1 LTRQPLSSRWRY
13 DLGHRKIYEFRSALG
28 MPAEGPAPS
37 SAVFAYGIV
46 PGLARILTHPD
57 VAAGRD
63 ELRLARVETV
73 FASELDMRGE
83 LACEIDIRTAKDVVA
98 VIACEDDRGARAVA
112 TIHLRRSDANEEGRG
127 PSHPTSSVSYEEEL
141 HVDPA
146 RCVAF
151 AAATW
156 DLNPAYWDREL
167 AEAADLGGLVAPPGL
182 PLALAWATFEER
194 AGRPSAA
201 IDVYFHSAARPGER
215 LHLRASG
222 SSRDVTFEVAGTDG
236 PVLSGNAVLG
246 HGEAGL

>member
-1 LTRQPLSSRWRY
+1 MTHQPLSARWRY

-46 PGLARILTHPD
+46 PGLARVLTHPE
-57 VAAGRD
+57 VAAARD
-63 ELRLARVETV
+63 ELHLARVESV

-83 LACEIDIRTAKDVVA
+83 LACEIVVRPATDVIA
-98 VIACEDDRGARAVA
+98 VIACEDERGARAVA
-112 TIHLRRSDANEEGRG
+112 TIHLSAATSAAERSHR
-127 PSHPTSSVSYEEEL
+127 PTSAAFEEEL
-141 HVDPA
+141 HLDPA

-167 AEAADLGGLVAPPGL
+167 AEAAGLGGLVAPPGL
-182 PLALAWATFEER
+182 PLALAWAALEER
-194 AGRPSAA
+194 AGVPAA
-201 IDVYFHSAARPGER
+201 ALDVDFHSAARPGER
-215 LHLRASG
+215 LQLRASG
-222 SSRDVTFEVAGTDG
+222 ASGDVTFEVAGEGG
-236 PVLSGNAVLG
+236 PVLSGTAVLG